1 MCVTEERKN
10 IHSNGRGA
18 SNATLLLAIVKT
30 KGKKSSKQESESEEK
45 EIKQESKQERKKNA
59 QLT

>member
-45 EIKQESKQERKKNA
+45 KLSKKASKKEKKMHN
-59 QLT
+59 